1 MMQKTKLGIGV
12 GLLGAVIYLTCLF
25 SGYLA
30 PILLTGYVLLFEE
43 NEWLKKNAV
52 KAIAVLIAFSFLTTA
67 IYLIPN
73 VIGFI
78 DHIFAVFNG
87 SFSISIVSKIVNVI
101 VSAID
106 ILEKLLFI
114 GLAVTALNQ
123 KSIPVPV
130 VDQLIDKYM

>member
-78 DHIFAVFNG
+78 DHIFAIFNG

>member
-1 MMQKTKLGIGV
+1 MQKTKLGIGV

-73 VIGFI
+73 MIGFI
-78 DHIFAVFNG
+78 DHIFAIFNG

-114 GLAVTALNQ
+114 GLAVTALDQ